1 MDSVR
6 VTPQPCRGHGHLCA
20 SLDGDLMLS
29 GMVHQ
34 LTLCRRGMSAKAC
47 KPNLWKSRRRLSD
60 RQRATAVH
68 SLCLFLVGAFFASL
82 AVTLSTTLSLSLPLS
97 LSPLVS
103 RLSACRSVLVREA
116 SKHRSSLLSV
126 GMPELEHNPGLQT
139 QSARRY
145 MKTVWTHA
153 DSYMSWYTRI
163 YA

>member
-82 AVTLSTTLSLSLPLS
+82 AETLSTTLSLFLSLSLPLS
-97 LSPLVS
+97 LSPSPLS
-103 RLSACRSVLVREA
+103 SAGCLSAAPSWFERLRSIEVHYFRSACQSWNTILGF
-116 SKHRSSLLSV
+116 KHNQL
-126 GMPELEHNPGLQT
+126 GGT
-139 QSARRY
+139 
-145 MKTVWTHA
+145 
-153 DSYMSWYTRI
+153 
-163 YA
+163 